1 MLLVN
6 HKLFVETLPKV
17 PVDRAEASRVTDR
30 DVSLSDKQPLI
41 PGENVTLNQTTA
53 PVAYQYELAIL
64 KASPITSSNDLTEH
78 TQQVPME
85 TISYTSQQSV
95 TIETP
100 IRNIPTETEQDAD
113 VIPVH
118 DAVISPASS
127 QFEIVSLSEIG
138 GEVAP
143 ITDYVKNATIKSAPV
158 DIPRGST
165 PVGIPRHSTPVSRP
179 PDIYTPQEKP
189 RAPYLDDSVRGGI
202 KDTKAS
208 SQISLET
215 VSSAEL
221 YQMDVERTLF
231 DESKPVPNLQ
241 TMDNVTDQADITME
255 TAKPVV
261 METPKPVSNRAEVV
275 METPKPVGN
284 QTDVAMETPKP
295 FGDQTD
301 VVMETPKPFGDQA
314 DVAIRMPSAPV
325 RDAGIASWAI
335 TSHQHGQDTSKRR
348 HTSRKE
354 PTDHYL
360 FATPPGKKKK
370 KKQGFFQNLGD
381 YLRKR
386 AQGNRPKAYKTISID
401 CYMESD

>member
-17 PVDRAEASRVTDR
+17 PVDRAAASRVTDR

-64 KASPITSSNDLTEH
+64 KASPITSRNDLTTEH

-113 VIPVH
+113 VIPVQ

-143 ITDYVKNATIKSAPV
+143 ITDYVKNSTIKSAPV

-165 PVGIPRHSTPVSRP
+165 PLDIPRHSTPVSRP

-189 RAPYLDDSVRGGI
+189 RAPYLDDSVRGGT

-261 METPKPVSNRAEVV
+261 IGTAQVPVSLKEVV

-284 QTDVAMETPKP
+284 
-295 FGDQTD
+295 QTD

-314 DVAIRMPSAPV
+314 DVALRMPSAPV
-325 RDAGIASWAI
+325 RESGIASWAI